1 MNARPIQVGFIGL
14 NPNEKWASASHLP
27 ALRALKEDFEIVGV
41 ANRSYES
48 SVRTKEAFGFKIA
61 FSSTEELINSPEIDL
76 VVVSVKVPHHYQLVS
91 AALNAGKHVY
101 CEWPLGVNAQEATQL
116 RDLANKKGLIT
127 AIGTQGRAAPSINYI
142 KKLVESGFVGRVL
155 STSIIASGGNWADQ
169 TTSESYY
176 LSQAKNGATMQ
187 AIAVGHALATMQHV
201 TGDLS
206 QLKATFVRNF
216 SEVQVVDTKETLPKD
231 VPDQVMVQGKTKI
244 GAAFSLHYRAG
255 ASKGTNLLW
264 EINGTEGDI
273 RISGDMGYPQIV
285 NLIMEGA
292 SKDEE
297 KLKSLSFSTD
307 PKLVQLEPAAIN
319 VAELYKLLANDIRNG
334 TSTAPN
340 FNDAVKLHELLDLI
354 ELSANEEN
362 NHTGVQ

>member
-1 MNARPIQVGFIGL
+1 MNARAIQVGFIGL
-14 NPNEKWASASHLP
+14 NPTEKWAAVSHLP
-27 ALRALKEDFEIVGV
+27 ALRALKDDFEIVGA

-48 SVRTKEAFGFKIA
+48 SVRTKEAFGFKRA

-76 VVVSVKVPHHYQLVS
+76 VVVSVKVPHHYLLVS

-101 CEWPLGVNAQEATQL
+101 CEWPLGVNAQEAKQL

-127 AIGTQGRAAPSINYI
+127 AIGTQGRSAPSINYI

-169 TTSESYY
+169 ATSESYY

-201 TGDLS
+201 IGDLS
-206 QLKATFVRNF
+206 QLKATFVHNF
-216 SEVQVVDTKETLPKD
+216 SEVQVVDTKEKLPKD
-231 VPDQVMVQGKTKI
+231 VPDQVMVQGQTKV
-244 GAAFSLHYRAG
+244 GAAFSLHYRG
-255 ASKGTNLLW
+255 GVSKGTNLLW
-264 EINGTEGDI
+264 EINGTDGDI

-285 NLIMEGA
+285 DLRLEGA
-292 SKDEE
+292 SKDDK
-297 KLKSLSFSTD
+297 KLKPLSFSTD
-307 PKLVQLEPAAIN
+307 PKLGQLEPAAIN

-362 NHTGVQ
+362 NHIGVQ